1 MCCEP
6 GLSNHEVKR
15 LVVVFTWNMNYYQP
29 EGLFRGRG
37 KEAINA
43 LQKCKLVA
51 LGIRVPGLGL
61 RV

>member
-1 MCCEP
+1 MKSSVWSLCF
-6 GLSNHEVKR
+6 K
-15 LVVVFTWNMNYYQP
+15 WKMNYYQP
-29 EGLFRGRG
+29 EGLFKGRG

-51 LGIRVPGLGL
+51 LGIRVPGLGF